1 MATKA
6 KKKYT
11 YLTKAIQ
18 LPDGTRKYIRGKDQK
33 ELEEK
38 VLKAQIMVNA
48 GVDICSEETFGHF
61 AQMWYDIYKKPYL
74 RENSQNAIKYVMN
87 QHILPYI
94 GGYRL
99 RDISPMQIQS
109 IMAAL
114 SDKSNSLQSKV
125 LIALRSIFKAA
136 QENGLVA
143 KSPVSSMLKPSGK
156 RIAEKDALTPQE
168 SDLLLQRVKN
178 ERAYTFLLI
187 ALQTGMRRGEI
198 VGLQWSDI
206 DFERRMICVRHNAV
220 LGRYETT
227 VSELMKTKAGR
238 RDIPMSNEVEAWLR
252 KQRDRSSSKFVLSLK
267 NKKVMTLSSF
277 RSMWKLIERE
287 LPETHITAHILRHP
301 YVKHTTKIFS
311 LRLMD
316 FQAQAYPDARRK
328 TRGACQLHQGGQSQS
343 PVRPLCNRKQL
354 SCLPP
359 QSKISWILYAIS
371 MRLSGYTNT
380 RSISNSASSVVSVSA
395 SKIALDASLRLSC
408 RACSSC
414 FCFACAN
421 TAA

>member
-18 LPDGTRKYIRGKDQK
+18 LPAGTRKYIRGKDQK

-38 VLKAQIMVNA
+38 VLKAQILVNA

-156 RIAEKDALTPQE
+156 KTSEKVALTPQE

-178 ERAYTFLLI
+178 DRAYTFLLI

-206 DFERRMICVRHNAV
+206 DFEKRMICVRHNAV

-227 VSELMKTKAGR
+227 VSELLKTKAGR
-238 RDIPMSNEVEAWLR
+238 RDIPMSDEVEAWLL
-252 KQRDRSSSKFVLSLK
+252 KQRFRSSSKFVLSLK
-267 NKKVMTLSSF
+267 NKKVRTLSAF

-287 LPETHITAHILRHP
+287 LPEIHITAHILRHT
-301 YVKHTTKIFS
+301 YITRLFEAGLDVKEIQYLAGHST
-311 LRLMD
+311 MD
-316 FQAQAYPDARRK
+316 MTLNVYTHYDRKNREQQTAEKVRR
-328 TRGACQLHQGGQSQS
+328 A
-343 PVRPLCNRKQL
+343 
-354 SCLPP
+354 
-359 QSKISWILYAIS
+359 
-371 MRLSGYTNT
+371 
-380 RSISNSASSVVSVSA
+380 
-395 SKIALDASLRLSC
+395 
-408 RACSSC
+408 
-414 FCFACAN
+414 FCKEAV
-421 TAA
+421 